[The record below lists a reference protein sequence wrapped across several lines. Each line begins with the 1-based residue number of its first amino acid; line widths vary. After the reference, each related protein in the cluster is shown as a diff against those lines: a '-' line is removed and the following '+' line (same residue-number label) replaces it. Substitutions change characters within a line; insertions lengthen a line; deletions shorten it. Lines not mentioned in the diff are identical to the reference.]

1 MRSTDKNSRHKLVS
15 GAYREANATYEYLCS
30 RRKSNLPIKFISSR
44 INCTNGFKASNVST
58 GISNEIQVKIREVK
72 ENDLW
77 IIDANQILSTK
88 QAFAPLYK

>member
-1 MRSTDKNSRHKLVS
+1 MKCENSGGDFVPPGDHQK
-15 GAYREANATYEYLCS
+15 
-30 RRKSNLPIKFISSR
+30 KKKKKKKKFISSR

-77 IIDANQILSTK
+77 IIDANQILSFCINK
-88 QAFAPLYK
+88 VFDNG